1 MLLMIRRCWMLSVS
15 LVVLGGLG
23 LLLGSLVLLVVCSG
37 INDRVEAHPQQR
49 AGAGFR
55 DAGTLSA
62 DYKQNP
68 INVRHDEV
76 QYFPVSQ

>member
-1 MLLMIRRCWMLSVS
+1 MLSVS

-37 INDRVEAHPQQR
+37 INDHVEARPQPSAR
-49 AGAGFR
+49 VVLR
-55 DAGTLSA
+55 DEVTLSA

-68 INVRHDEV
+68 INLRHNEA